1 MSLCHLGW
9 PHTCCIDQTDF
20 CPPSAGIKGVHTPPC
35 STRESLIFVRPLAR
49 DSSHSLTPQQPQGQ
63 PLEHRLLI
71 FKWLSALHPALWLV
85 LTEPTLSDCTL
96 GLLPSSKAGC
106 ITQGESLAIGEGVR
120 ECFKFGRETKPSK
133 TSIPAVCVS
142 PNWGCVFCVLFM
154 GHPLSSEPPPPKS
167 CLFCPRKHAH
177 DISVLRAS
185 RPDCQVE
192 LGLNSEISSI

>member
-35 STRESLIFVRPLAR
+35 STGESLTFVRPLTR
-49 DSSHSLTPQQPQGQ
+49 DSNHSLTPQQPQGQ

-106 ITQGESLAIGEGVR
+106 ITQGKSLAIGEGVR
-120 ECFKFGRETKPSK
+120 ECFKFGRETQPSK
-133 TSIPAVCVS
+133 TSILAVCVS
-142 PNWGCVFCVLFM
+142 PRDAFVASCSWDILYHPSPPQVLPFL
-154 GHPLSSEPPPPKS
+154 PEKT
-167 CLFCPRKHAH
+167 RT
-177 DISVLRAS
+177 
-185 RPDCQVE
+185 
-192 LGLNSEISSI
+192 